1 MVSQRLPPLNALRAF
16 EATARHL
23 SVKNAADELY
33 VTPSAV
39 SQMLK
44 TLELHLGVVLFQ
56 RVNRGIFLTDAG
68 QDYLPPVRNAFRQIA
83 EATKRVAASVDTGIL
98 TVSVTPFFAAAWLV
112 PRLKEFQDAQPDI
125 DLQVVTS
132 NTPADF
138 SRDGVDVAVRHGL
151 GRYPGLC
158 SERVVAVEIVPVAAA
173 TLAAKLGTPASP
185 AALTRWPHVHDA
197 DRKGW
202 HLWFQAHG
210 IDDIG
215 IPRGPAFDDSSLL
228 LKAVLAGQGAGLLPA
243 AMVAL
248 DLAEGRL
255 VKLAD
260 VALLEAFA
268 YYLVYPE
275 VSRER
280 PKVAAF
286 RTWIL
291 DAATRD
297 ASGEE
302 AVSGAQ
308 QTKEG
313 NAMKAKAVTIYGIKN
328 CDTMKKARAWLDDRG
343 VAYEFHDYKT
353 AGIERGQIEAWARE
367 AGWETLLNRAG
378 TTFRKLP
385 EKDREG
391 LTEKKAIAL
400 MVSQPSMIKRPVLDA
415 GGRLLVGFKPEQYE
429 TAFGTRR

>member
-23 SVKNAADELY
+23 SVKNAADELC

-44 TLELHLGVVLFQ
+44 TLEQHLGVKLFA
-56 RVNRGIFLTDAG
+56 RVNRGVYLTDAG

-83 EATKRVAASVDTGIL
+83 DASRRIAVSTDTGTL

-112 PRLKEFQDAQPDI
+112 SRLKEFQDAQPDI

-132 NTPADF
+132 NAPADF

-158 SERVVAVEIVPVAAA
+158 SDRVIAVEIVPVAAA
-173 TLAAKLGTPASP
+173 TLVAKLGTPSGP

-197 DRKGW
+197 ERKGW
-202 HLWFQAHG
+202 HLWFQAQG

-215 IPRGPAFDDSSLL
+215 NPRGPAFDDSGLL
-228 LKAVLAGQGAGLLPA
+228 LQAVLAGQGAGLLPA

-248 DLAEGRL
+248 ELADGRL

-260 VALLEAFA
+260 VAMLEAFA

-275 VSRER
+275 ATREQ

-291 DAATRD
+291 DAASRD
-297 ASGEE
+297 ASGEV
-302 AVSGAQ
+302 AVSSVE
-308 QTKEG
+308 QTKE
-313 NAMKAKAVTIYGIKN
+313 
-328 CDTMKKARAWLDDRG
+328 
-343 VAYEFHDYKT
+343 
-353 AGIERGQIEAWARE
+353 
-367 AGWETLLNRAG
+367 
-378 TTFRKLP
+378 
-385 EKDREG
+385 EK
-391 LTEKKAIAL
+391 
-400 MVSQPSMIKRPVLDA
+400 
-415 GGRLLVGFKPEQYE
+415 
-429 TAFGTRR
+429 